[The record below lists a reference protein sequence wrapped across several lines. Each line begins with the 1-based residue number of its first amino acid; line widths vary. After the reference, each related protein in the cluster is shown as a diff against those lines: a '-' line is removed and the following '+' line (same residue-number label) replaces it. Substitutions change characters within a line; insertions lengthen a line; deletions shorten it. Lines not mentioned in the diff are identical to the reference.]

1 MTPWVWFLIAGLAA
15 AAGSALLAADR
26 GQHSANQRE
35 RRRWAA
41 LRGWRFVPSDPVI
54 TERWRHGVIAGAGL
68 ARDLVSGSLFT
79 PLGRRLVQVFDHEQ
93 GGQVSHVVVAV
104 QRRVRNA
111 DLVMEL
117 WLPDQ
122 PLPQDPE
129 LIMLGSAGDRV
140 ALVTAP
146 DQARAL
152 VTPEFVFAANALGAD
167 ISVAWLEQDWV
178 LATAP
183 CTATPT
189 RLERLLRG
197 LDEIAD
203 LLDIAA
209 TDDNTDHTA
218 AADLAELSGWA
229 SSEFSPRK

>member
-41 LRGWRFVPSDPVI
+41 LRGWRFVPSDPDL
-54 TERWRHGVIAGAGL
+54 TERWRYGVIAGAGV
-68 ARDLVSGSLFT
+68 ARGLVTGSLFT
-79 PLGRRLVQVFDHEQ
+79 PLGRRMVQIFDHEH

-104 QRRVRNA
+104 QRRVREA

-117 WLPDQ
+117 WLPNQ
-122 PLPQDPE
+122 PLPQDPD
-129 LIMLGSAGDRV
+129 LIMLGSAGDRAV
-140 ALVTAP
+140 LVTAP
-146 DQARAL
+146 DQARPL
-152 VTPEFVFAANALGAD
+152 VTPEFVFAANALGGD
-167 ISVAWLEQDWV
+167 IPVAWLEQDWV
-178 LATAP
+178 LAAAP
-183 CTATPT
+183 CNATPT
-189 RLERLLRG
+189 RLERLLRA

-209 TDDNTDHTA
+209 VDDNTE
-218 AADLAELSGWA
+218 AADLAGLSGWA
-229 SSEFSPRK
+229 TNEFSPRK